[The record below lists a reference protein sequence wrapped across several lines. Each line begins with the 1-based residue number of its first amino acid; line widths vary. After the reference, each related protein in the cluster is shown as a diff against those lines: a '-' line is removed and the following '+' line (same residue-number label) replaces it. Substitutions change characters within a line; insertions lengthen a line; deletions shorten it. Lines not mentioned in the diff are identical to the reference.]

1 MTFPTIYPNSP
12 AGKTK
17 LAVANIMNVLYV
29 CVHNAGRSQMAEAI
43 TNHLANA
50 QSLGIQA
57 KSAGTVGG
65 KQLNPQAVEAL
76 SEIGISLKGHE
87 PKFLTPEMV
96 SEADQIISMGCGVDA
111 EACPTKFLLTE
122 DWELDDPAGQDIEA
136 VRIIRD
142 QIIQRVETMM
152 KSFGEKQS

>member
-1 MTFPTIYPNSP
+1 MTWPSISPNSP
-12 AGKTK
+12 AGKIK
-17 LAVANIMNVLYV
+17 LAVANIMKVLYV

-43 TNHLANA
+43 TNHLAKA
-50 QSLGIQA
+50 QNLDIQA

-65 KQLNPQAVEAL
+65 KQLNPQAVETL
-76 SEIGISLKGHE
+76 SEIGISLEGHK

-122 DWELDDPAGQDIEA
+122 DWELDDPAGQDINA
-136 VRIIRD
+136 VRVIRD
-142 QIIQRVETMM
+142 QIIQRVKNLIKEP
-152 KSFGEKQS
+152 QA

>member
-1 MTFPTIYPNSP
+1 
-12 AGKTK
+12 
-17 LAVANIMNVLYV
+17 
-29 CVHNAGRSQMAEAI
+29 MAEAI
-43 TNHLANA
+43 TNHLAKA
-50 QSLGIQA
+50 QSLGVQA

-76 SEIGISLKGHE
+76 SEIGISLEGHE

-122 DWELDDPAGQDIEA
+122 DWELEDPAGQDIDA
-136 VRIIRD
+136 VRVIRNQIVDHVENLLNKFRAD
-142 QIIQRVETMM
+142 Q
-152 KSFGEKQS
+152 S